1 MDDTVIAKMR
11 ARVAQCRTLAN
22 SITDPMAAKVLRQMA
37 DEGEADIKRLEAE
50 ETARRN
56 ED

>member
-1 MDDTVIAKMR
+1 V
-11 ARVAQCRTLAN
+11 
-22 SITDPMAAKVLRQMA
+22 AAKVLRQTA
-37 DEGEADIKRLEAE
+37 DEGEADIKRLDAE